1 MGGVWLRDI
10 ESFERVSQDAFA
22 SRLVLQ
28 LAQLSREGRL
38 EPFVTE
44 MVASDDLDEDTRMA
58 ITELAGDESF
68 LLAMEDYL
76 GRTAVL
82 H

>member
-1 MGGVWLRDI
+1 MGLWLQDI
-10 ESFERVSQDAFA
+10 ESFERVSQDDFA
-22 SRLVLQ
+22 CRIVLR

-38 EPFVTE
+38 APFVAE
-44 MVASDDLDEDTRMA
+44 VVDSEDLDVGTRTA
-58 ITELAGDESF
+58 IAELAEDESF
-68 LLAMEDYL
+68 LLAVEDYL